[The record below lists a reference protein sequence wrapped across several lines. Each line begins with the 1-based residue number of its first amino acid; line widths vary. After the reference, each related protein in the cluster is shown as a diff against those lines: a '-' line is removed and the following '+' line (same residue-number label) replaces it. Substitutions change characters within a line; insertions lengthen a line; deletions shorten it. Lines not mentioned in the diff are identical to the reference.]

1 MAEKPRNKQ
10 GGANSKKMIFIF
22 MFVDFLFSW
31 QRTGD
36 SSSRD

>member
-22 MFVDFLFSW
+22 MFVDFFVLVATHGRFF
-31 QRTGD
+31 
-36 SSSRD
+36 